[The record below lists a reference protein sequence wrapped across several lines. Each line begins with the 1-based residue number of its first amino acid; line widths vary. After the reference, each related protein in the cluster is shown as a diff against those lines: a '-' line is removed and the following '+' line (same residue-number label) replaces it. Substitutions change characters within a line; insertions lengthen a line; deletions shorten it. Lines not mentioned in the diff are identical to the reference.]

1 MMATLCRDH
10 PDIETFIEAKRHT
23 GRLRHFNLS
32 VQVTDA
38 FMRAVEREDTWPLV
52 FPQSHLGDD
61 GETVMPDWPGE
72 ASAVPCRILRQIPA
86 RTLWEKL
93 PHASYDSGESGVLF
107 IDRINRLNNLGYCER
122 ITATN
127 PCVSGLPVIDAEGR
141 AVGMLTEG
149 DLLRRVET
157 GTEGK
162 APGWFASFFFP
173 GPQAERYVHTH
184 GRRVSE
190 IMTPNVMSVEENT
203 PLAGVVALMQRNRI
217 KRLPVV
223 RGERVVGIV
232 SRADL
237 VRVVGEALGAGAVTA
252 DDATIRQAI
261 LDGLAHESWMPKA
274 SSPTVAVENG
284 VVQLDG
290 CLVDMR
296 TCDAIGVLAESVP
309 GVKRVENRLVYVT
322 PLPGIV

>member
-1 MMATLCRDH
+1 MIAADVMSRSVVAIS
-10 PDIETFIEAKRHT
+10 PEAPLAQAI
-23 GRLRHFNLS
+23 RL
-32 VQVTDA
+32 
-38 FMRAVEREDTWPLV
+38 M
-52 FPQSHLGDD
+52 
-61 GETVMPDWPGE
+61 
-72 ASAVPCRILRQIPA
+72 
-86 RTLWEKL
+86 
-93 PHASYDSGESGVLF
+93 
-107 IDRINRLNNLGYCER
+107 IDRR
-122 ITATN
+122 
-127 PCVSGLPVIDAEGR
+127 VSGLPVIDAEGR

-203 PLAGVVALMQRNRI
+203 PLADVVALMQRNRI

-261 LDGLAHESWMPKA
+261 LDGLAHEILDAEGIIAYRRGRERRRSARRLLGRYAHVRCNRRAGRECAGCQTGGKSARLRHTAPRYCLNDGPNPPPPIRLNAPVLETHPVIVNRNEETIPKSA
-274 SSPTVAVENG
+274 QQWVILPAPSRLTITSATERKQISN
-284 VVQLDG
+284 
-290 CLVDMR
+290 
-296 TCDAIGVLAESVP
+296 SVHE
-309 GVKRVENRLVYVT
+309 R
-322 PLPGIV
+322 

>member
-1 MMATLCRDH
+1 MTVADVMSRSVVAIS
-10 PDIETFIEAKRHT
+10 PEAPLAQAI
-23 GRLRHFNLS
+23 RL
-32 VQVTDA
+32 
-38 FMRAVEREDTWPLV
+38 M
-52 FPQSHLGDD
+52 
-61 GETVMPDWPGE
+61 
-72 ASAVPCRILRQIPA
+72 
-86 RTLWEKL
+86 
-93 PHASYDSGESGVLF
+93 
-107 IDRINRLNNLGYCER
+107 IDRR
-122 ITATN
+122 
-127 PCVSGLPVIDAEGR
+127 VSGLPVIDAEGR

-162 APGWFASFFFP
+162 APGWFASFVFP
-173 GPQAERYVHTH
+173 GRQAELYVRTH

-203 PLAGVVALMQRNRI
+203 PLADVVALMQRNRI
-217 KRLPVV
+217 KRLPVM

-237 VRVVGEALGAGAVTA
+237 VSVVGEALGAGAVTA

-274 SSPTVAVENG
+274 SSLTVAVENG
-284 VVQLDG
+284 IVQLDG
-290 CLVDMR
+290 CLADMR
-296 TCDAIGVLAESVP
+296 TCDAIGVLAENVA